1 MKNAWVFLAD
11 GFEEVEAIFPIDAL
25 RRAGA
30 EVTIVAS
37 NGAASKGKEAVSS
50 RGLRV
55 VCDVTAT
62 DVEGRPLPDCV
73 VLPGG
78 LPGSR
83 NLAANPIV
91 EGVVRRMFAE
101 GRLVGAICAAPALAL
116 GSWGLLKGKTYT
128 CYPGEDAD
136 LAAKGTG
143 KRLEIDGNLV
153 TAKAAGVAEEF
164 ALALVARLCGAE
176 AAKKVASQIFA
187 R

>member
-25 RRAGA
+25 RRAGV
-30 EVTIVAS
+30 EVSIVA
-37 NGAASKGKEAVSS
+37 AKGKEAVSS
-50 RGLRV
+50 RGIRV
-55 VCDVTAT
+55 VCDITAT
-62 DVEGRPLPDCV
+62 DVKAKSLPDCV

-91 EGVVRRMFAE
+91 EDVVRRMFAE

-136 LAAKGTG
+136 LASKGTG

-164 ALALVARLCGAE
+164 ALALVARLCGEE
-176 AAKKVASQIFA
+176 AGKKVAAQIFA